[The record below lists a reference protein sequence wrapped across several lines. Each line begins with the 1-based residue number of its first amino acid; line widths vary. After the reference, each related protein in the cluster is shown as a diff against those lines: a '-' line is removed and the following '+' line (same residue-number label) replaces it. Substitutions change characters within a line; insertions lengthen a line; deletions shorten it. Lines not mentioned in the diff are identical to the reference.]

1 MIVDYAESRYMYRL
15 PDYPDPNDSEGW
27 QYEAD
32 DALMWMNDI
41 EHDNERYYMIEE
53 NSLYLMDM
61 EDILWKPSS
70 VPIFHLIGLFCVN
83 AVIAMPLMIL
93 FGANVTMNSIC
104 GNGHVNVAISMV
116 EV

>member
-1 MIVDYAESRYMYRL
+1 MEIILDCSHYSGTDLDKMIVDYAESRYMYRL

-53 NSLYLMDM
+53 NSLYLMEM
-61 EDILWKPSS
+61 EDIL
-70 VPIFHLIGLFCVN
+70 
-83 AVIAMPLMIL
+83 
-93 FGANVTMNSIC
+93 
-104 GNGHVNVAISMV
+104 
-116 EV
+116 